1 MKTVPSTNE
10 EFLNQPISFGA
21 NQGTDLM
28 KTKKPKNKKKKQ
40 GIRPQS
46 QDI

>member
-21 NQGTDLM
+21 NQETDLM

-40 GIRPQS
+40 GIRPQY